1 MLYRV
6 LRWQRTGFVCPCG
19 RQNRRVADG
28 TQFFPI
34 FSQELHRAGF
44 CCNGHVHHRICRDS
58 TQSTK
63 PRSNRSVR
71 QMKAPAVYR
80 LLRQPSGTQQSAR
93 PASTDR
99 ADTLSHQRSARP
111 THSSTS
117 WFQKHLMPEEAGVAT
132 KIAEAIGTSHLLHAE
147 GLRLKH
153 GLSQHEITSVLA
165 MAGTTFKP
173 RCTDGALLETTKKRE
188 DLREWE
194 EVVRLSSEHIAL
206 RPVVMCR
213 QHRKRDSE
221 TKAAI
226 QERYPEIRRELRE
239 GYLKVVRR
247 LEAFQ
252 VKTALPFPPN
262 CGVFLEW

>member
-1 MLYRV
+1 MY
-6 LRWQRTGFVCPCG
+6 PCG
-19 RQNRRVADG
+19 RRSCRIADG

-58 TQSTK
+58 TQSTR
-63 PRSNRSVR
+63 PRSNHSVR

-93 PASTDR
+93 SASTDHT
-99 ADTLSHQRSARP
+99 DTLSRQRSARP

-117 WFQKHLMPEEAGVAT
+117 WLQKHLISEEAGSVT
-132 KIAEAIGTSHLLHAE
+132 KIAEVTGTSHLLHAE
-147 GLRLKH
+147 ELRLKH
-153 GLSQHEITSVLA
+153 GLSQREITSVLA
-165 MAGTTFKP
+165 MVGNTFEP
-173 RCTDGALLETTKKRE
+173 RCADGALSEITKERE
-188 DLREWE
+188 DMKEWE
-194 EVVRLSSEHIAL
+194 EVVRLSSEHMAL

-213 QHRKRDSE
+213 QHHKRDSE
-221 TKAAI
+221 TKAAV

-239 GYLKVVRR
+239 GYLKAVRR

-252 VKTALPFPPN
+252 GKTALSFPPN